1 MTRETLQSILRGAEG
16 LTEKSGAFRVP
27 SEHRVTFYL
36 GTDGRGMVV
45 NEVEEIKLS
54 DDFLVL
60 TAPEPGQVF
69 APYTAVYAVSIKPPK
84 PNAPKKAG
92 FA

>member
-1 MTRETLQSILRGAEG
+1 MLQSILRAAEG
-16 LTEKSGAFRVP
+16 LTEKAGAFRVP

-36 GTDGRGMVV
+36 GNEGGGIVV

-54 DDFLVL
+54 DEYLQL

-69 APYTAVYAVSIKPPK
+69 TPYTSVYAVSIKPPK

>member
-1 MTRETLQSILRGAEG
+1 MTRETLQSILRAAEG
-16 LTEKSGAFRVP
+16 LTDKAGAFRVP

-36 GTDGRGMVV
+36 GNEGRGIVV
-45 NEVEEIKLS
+45 NEVEEIKLA
-54 DDFLVL
+54 DDYLQL

-69 APYTAVYAVSIKPPK
+69 TPYAAVYAVSIKPPK

>member
-1 MTRETLQSILRGAEG
+1 MTRETLQTILRATEG
-16 LTEKSGAFRVP
+16 LTEKAGVFRVP

-45 NEVEEIKLS
+45 NEVEEIRLADS
-54 DDFLVL
+54 FVSL
-60 TAPEPGQVF
+60 TAPEPGQVYSD
-69 APYTAVYAVSIKPPK
+69 YTAVYAVSIKPPK
-84 PNAPKKAG
+84 PNAPKRAG

>member
-1 MTRETLQSILRGAEG
+1 
-16 LTEKSGAFRVP
+16 
-27 SEHRVTFYL
+27 
-36 GTDGRGMVV
+36 MVV

-69 APYTAVYAVSIKPPK
+69 TPYTAVYAVSIKPPK

>member
-16 LTEKSGAFRVP
+16 LTEKAGVFRVP

-36 GTDGRGMVV
+36 GNDGRGIVV
-45 NEVEEIKLS
+45 NEVEEIKL
-54 DDFLVL
+54 DDEFLKL

-69 APYTAVYAVSIKPPK
+69 TPYAGVYAISVKPPK

>member
-16 LTEKSGAFRVP
+16 LTEKAGAFRVP

-36 GTDGRGMVV
+36 GNDGRGIVV
-45 NEVEEIKLS
+45 NEIEEIKLS
-54 DDFLVL
+54 DEFVVL

-69 APYTAVYAVSIKPPK
+69 TAYASVYAVSIKPPK